1 MKIILA
7 SGSPRRREIL
17 ERLGVDFTIM
27 VSDKEENITSDVP
40 EEVVKEL
47 SGMKAEAVYE
57 EADKSEKGDFAV
69 IGADTVVS
77 CDGKILG
84 KPKDTGDAAKML
96 KLLSGRDHDV
106 FTGVTVKIRQGGEKK
121 ELVFAERTKV
131 YVYDMLDS
139 EILNYIA
146 TGEPMDK
153 AGAYAIQGLFA
164 PYIEKIEG
172 DYYNIVG
179 FPIAKTFQELKK
191 MQIFLA

>member
-57 EADKSEKGDFAV
+57 EADKTEKGDFAV

-106 FTGVTVKIRQGGEKK
+106 FTGVTVKIRQGGEKNG
-121 ELVFAERTKV
+121 V
-131 YVYDMLDS
+131 
-139 EILNYIA
+139 
-146 TGEPMDK
+146 
-153 AGAYAIQGLFA
+153 
-164 PYIEKIEG
+164 
-172 DYYNIVG
+172 
-179 FPIAKTFQELKK
+179 
-191 MQIFLA
+191 